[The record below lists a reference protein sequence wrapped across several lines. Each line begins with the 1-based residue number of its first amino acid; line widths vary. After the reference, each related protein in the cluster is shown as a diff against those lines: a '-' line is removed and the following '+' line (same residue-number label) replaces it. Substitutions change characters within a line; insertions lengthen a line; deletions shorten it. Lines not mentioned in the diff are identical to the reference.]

1 MVQRLEVPGFLG
13 ARLKMSYAARGNFWL
28 LLSLSQQCPR
38 GAWLARWRTVYCNTV
53 TESQEGRGIPP
64 PLVMSSEKVT
74 TMLKER
80 ELYKGVKDIG
90 IVGKHLFFSFM
101 VLWNQTNACLL

>member
-1 MVQRLEVPGFLG
+1 M
-13 ARLKMSYAARGNFWL
+13 
-28 LLSLSQQCPR
+28 
-38 GAWLARWRTVYCNTV
+38 YCNTV

-101 VLWNQTNACLL
+101 VTDKRMSLGEQSLREKKSIVQHRAFS